1 MNRRLELPAE
11 LWSEILGL
19 PEHTLEDLK
28 AIRYVCRT
36 WNNIISCILF
46 NTLYLPW
53 KQRNRPLD
61 QERLKRSIDLLR
73 HIASSPNFARHFEV
87 ISIDTDLCFQVSCGQ
102 MPWESTSSWKSRVTA
117 IITRKRRLDLW
128 ACIQDVIPHLT
139 ALRRMDI
146 PWSHGLCPQME
157 PIIASLPPLATLA
170 VNSERQLFPFE
181 ALSQLRGLTTLQAG
195 SLTKTTNY
203 ITPIITNNPQLKK
216 IDLKWW
222 EGEVDLRA
230 LFAGC
235 PLGTPA
241 CVESF
246 MGHTL
251 TVPHFRHLTSLQVD
265 AEAPEAL
272 WDILRRETVHLVRVH
287 ICSVSIAFVRYV
299 ASYRGI
305 ERLELKL
312 WAVKCPANVDS
323 LWEVISLHKTTL
335 CLLALGSRICTLC
348 TPTIQHL
355 QCLRSLK
362 RLTLAI
368 PSVSDP
374 PDPSKID
381 AELEEE
387 ERIVNEFLDHLEDWP
402 ELEVVMFEHEVHQY
416 ESDHVWR
423 ILEGQSFGDCRRLE
437 IRIDSYLYDG
447 WPRIRHSLK
456 SAYVMMRLHDG
467 SFAFRIMSQ
476 SGSLVESQR

>member
-1 MNRRLELPAE
+1 MNSRLELPAE
-11 LWSEILGL
+11 LWSEILGS
-19 PEHTLEDLK
+19 
-28 AIRYVCRT
+28 VCRI

-53 KQRNRPLD
+53 KQRNRVYSGHSFQPLD
-61 QERLKRSIDLLR
+61 QERLKSSIDLLR
-73 HIASSPNFARHFEV
+73 HIASSPNFGRHFEV
-87 ISIDTDLCFQVSCGQ
+87 ISIDTDLCSQVSCGQ
-102 MPWESTSSWKSRVTA
+102 MPRESTSSWKSRITA
-117 IITRKRRLDLW
+117 IITRKRRRDLW

-139 ALRRMDI
+139 SLRRMDI

-157 PIIASLPPLATLA
+157 PMIASLPPLATLA
-170 VNSERQLFPFE
+170 VDSKRQLFPFE

-195 SLTKTTNY
+195 SLTKTMNY

-230 LFAGC
+230 LFAGR

-246 MGHTL
+246 VGYTL
-251 TVPHFRHLTSLQVD
+251 TVSDATSRFPHFRHLTSLQVD

-323 LWEVISLHKTTL
+323 LWQVISLHKASL

-348 TPTIQHL
+348 TPTIRHL
-355 QCLRSLK
+355 QS
-362 RLTLAI
+362 I

-381 AELEEE
+381 AELKEG

-402 ELEVVMFEHEVHQY
+402 ELEAIMLEHEVHQY
-416 ESDHVWR
+416 DSDHVWR
-423 ILEGQSFGDCRRLE
+423 IIEGQSFGDCRRLE
-437 IRIDSYLYDG
+437 IRIDSYRYEYSQ
-447 WPRIRHSLK
+447 WPRIRHCLK
-456 SAYVMMRLHDG
+456 SAYAMMRLHDG

-476 SGSLVESQR
+476 SGSLV